1 MRETDW
7 EPSDEEIAWTK
18 TNLEPLEIGGV
29 WAPHGLE
36 YERVSDKTLK
46 LVSMVN
52 TEGVQEA
59 HARIHKVLDGI
70 GWDIDDDSV
79 QRISNQP
86 APEAIAAS
94 QEAELERIQGIVSS
108 WTCPN
113 GDCEEPLV
121 NMALEQCLWVN
132 HGAHEFMNPETGE
145 EGEADR
151 WLAHI
156 TCHECDT
163 EKPMNPLDFGYLG
176 GEDLFYTWRVSD
188 TVSYRVLTREQTV
201 ALIDS
206 GEQGIPLGSSING
219 TEVPP
224 HMQGTYCVLV
234 TKNDEEE

>member
-18 TNLEPLEIGGV
+18 TNLEPLDVGGV

-36 YERVSDKTLK
+36 YERVDDKSLK
-46 LVSMVN
+46 LVSMIN

-59 HARIHKVLDGI
+59 HARICKVLDELE
-70 GWDIDDDSV
+70 WHIDDDSV
-79 QRISNQP
+79 RRISNEQ
-86 APEAIAAS
+86 APQSIAES

-108 WTCPN
+108 WTCP
-113 GDCEEPLV
+113 DEECAEPLV
-121 NMALEQCLWVN
+121 NMALEQCVWVN

-156 TCHECDT
+156 TCHECNI
-163 EKPMNPLDFGYLG
+163 EIPMNPLDFGYLA
-176 GEDLFYTWRVSD
+176 GEDLFYTWRIND

-201 ALIDS
+201 ALIDA
-206 GEQGIPLGSSING
+206 GEEGIALGSTIQDID
-219 TEVPP
+219 VPP
-224 HMQGTYCVLV
+224 HMQGTYCVIEI
-234 TKNDEEE
+234 KGDEEE